1 MTAIV
6 ELSFV
11 TSLDNWMESMNTFQQ
26 LKAQIDLRRIVAQDL
41 GPAPCRGT
49 ASLRWNCP
57 NHHEQR
63 GFSLAVW
70 PDLSHA
76 RRQYLPFE
84 PLRRVSSEPL
94 WPLELLSQQR
104 DRGHVTTQ
112 CHLSHPVGTQKRAVP
127 RSDSLVTKKG
137 SASVIDVQQIKASVD
152 LRRIVA
158 QDLGPA
164 PRHSTHTLSWKCP
177 FHHEQHGFSLV
188 VWPDGFRCFGACQ
201 ASGDV
206 LTWLQRFRGLTFS
219 ESLRLL
225 GAPALQAQPPRQPA
239 AAQAALPPAE
249 PPSEEWQHQA
259 REVVDLA
266 EQILWSDAGD
276 SARAWLRKRGL
287 GARVVQ
293 EARLGLIPGDY
304 RAWKPLAGL
313 QVPCGILIPWFAAGQ
328 LWAVKVRRAAGQP
341 KYVQIAGGSPHGL
354 YGADWLPSHDI
365 AVFCEGEFDALLLR
379 QEARPFVAPV
389 TLGSAAAQLSARW
402 MGELLDYERL
412 FIAYDNDVAGQR
424 AAERLLRLSPRFC
437 PLPVPD
443 GKDITDFHLRGG
455 SIRDWIRAAIYRQ
468 GGCS

>member
-1 MTAIV
+1 MTTFLFSSRSAPLRPK
-6 ELSFV
+6 LSTPGDTFLMRHSQTQNV
-11 TSLDNWMESMNTFQQ
+11 KVSSDPSQTRQHEMTSRHL
-26 LKAQIDLRRIVAQDL
+26 
-41 GPAPCRGT
+41 T
-49 ASLRWNCP
+49 A
-57 NHHEQR
+57 
-63 GFSLAVW
+63 F
-70 PDLSHA
+70 PDLSQPRTNSS
-76 RRQYLPFE
+76 RRLIQPIQCRQTGA
-84 PLRRVSSEPL
+84 PSRSGAAPSSRIDIQDL
-94 WPLELLSQQR
+94 K
-104 DRGHVTTQ
+104 
-112 CHLSHPVGTQKRAVP
+112 VG
-127 RSDSLVTKKG
+127 
-137 SASVIDVQQIKASVD
+137 VD

-164 PRHSTHTLSWKCP
+164 PRHSAHTLSWKCP
-177 FHHEQHGFSLV
+177 FHQEQRGFSLV

-201 ASGDV
+201 VSGDV
-206 LTWLQRFRGLTFS
+206 FAWLQRFRGLTFS
-219 ESLRLL
+219 EALRLL
-225 GAPALQAQPPRQPA
+225 GAPALQAQPPRQAA
-239 AAQAALPPAE
+239 AAQAALPPEE
-249 PPSEEWQHQA
+249 PPSEEWQIQA

-313 QVPCGILIPWFAAGQ
+313 HVPCGILIPWFAAGQ

-379 QEARPFVAPV
+379 QEARPFVAPI
-389 TLGSAAAQLSARW
+389 TLGSAAAQLSGRW

-424 AAERLLRLSPRFC
+424 ATDRLLRLSPRFC
-437 PLPVPD
+437 PLPVPA
-443 GKDITDFHLRGG
+443 GKDISDFHLRGG
-455 SIRDWIRAAIYRQ
+455 SIREWIRAAIYRR